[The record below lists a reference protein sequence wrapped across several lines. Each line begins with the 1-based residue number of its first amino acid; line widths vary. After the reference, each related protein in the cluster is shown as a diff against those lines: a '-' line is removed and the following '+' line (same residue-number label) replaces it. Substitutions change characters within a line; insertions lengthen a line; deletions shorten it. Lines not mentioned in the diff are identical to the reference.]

1 MLYTLLSIE
10 YTDFIIPAILGLVI
24 WFYLIRAA
32 VRADSIVKHQQ
43 LIIHTLVQIYKK
55 HGATE
60 EDLNNLKDVLTG
72 KKEV

>member
-1 MLYTLLSIE
+1 MLFILLSIE

-24 WFYLIRAA
+24 WFYLIRTA

-55 HGATE
+55 NGATDE
-60 EDLNNLKDVLTG
+60 EVKQLYEYLNK
-72 KKEV
+72 

>member
-1 MLYTLLSIE
+1 MLHAILTIE

-32 VRADSIVKHQQ
+32 MRADSLVKNQQ

-55 HGATE
+55 NGATDE
-60 EDLNNLKDVLTG
+60 EIKQLYEYLNK
-72 KKEV
+72 